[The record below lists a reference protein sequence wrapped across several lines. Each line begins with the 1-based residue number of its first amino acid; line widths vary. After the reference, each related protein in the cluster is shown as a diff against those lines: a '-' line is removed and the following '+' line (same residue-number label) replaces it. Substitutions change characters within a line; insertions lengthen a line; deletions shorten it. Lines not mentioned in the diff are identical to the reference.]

1 VAAAPAPPPR
11 KQVNLAD
18 ILRTEILLAV
28 AGIMVLLAGAGTPGA
43 GTPGASAALILIGL
57 VMLYSAIVSM
67 GYIGILSGMFPA
79 VSVSAVTGIF
89 LLFYY
94 LEIVIRTAARH
105 WSMGVAIIAGLI
117 ALFAAFIGYF
127 KPSFARR

>member
-1 VAAAPAPPPR
+1 VAAAAPVPPPR
-11 KQVNLAD
+11 KQVNVAD

-28 AGIMVLLAGAGTPGA
+28 AGIMALLAGVGTPEVSV
-43 GTPGASAALILIGL
+43 TLILIGL
-57 VMLYSAIVSM
+57 VMLYSAVVSL

-79 VSVSAVTGIF
+79 VSVSAVTGIVL
-89 LLFYY
+89 LLFY
-94 LEIVIRTAARH
+94 LETLIRTARH

-127 KPSFARR
+127 KPGFAKR